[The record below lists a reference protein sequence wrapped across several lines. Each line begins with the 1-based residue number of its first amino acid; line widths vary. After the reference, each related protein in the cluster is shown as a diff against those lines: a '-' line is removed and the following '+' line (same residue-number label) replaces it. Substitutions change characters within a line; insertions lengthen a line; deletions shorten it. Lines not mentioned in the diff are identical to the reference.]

1 MKNYL
6 ISTSLLI
13 GSFVAPAFAEEPKG
27 FYLSLGGGLAF
38 PSDIEGDFIDSGN
51 QIGVKFSTDD
61 PFIYSV
67 ALGKEF
73 NDWRL
78 EFNYSGTTLSSD
90 SVTATIGG
98 IGATGSISPDLEL
111 EVKSYMI
118 YGYKDIP
125 NESKFT
131 PFFGLGLG
139 TSSLSIEAKTYNV
152 SGSNV
157 SLGAASESVFTYG
170 IKGGIGYEIAEN
182 TSLYSEATYVN
193 YASFTSEANENY
205 DSNNHFGITAGL
217 RFTF

>member
-1 MKNYL
+1 MRNYL
-6 ISTSLLI
+6 ISTSFLL
-13 GSFVAPAFAEEPKG
+13 GSLVAPSFAEEPKG
-27 FYLSLGGGLAF
+27 FYLSIGGGMTF
-38 PSDIEGDFIDSGN
+38 PSDIEGDFIDNGA
-51 QIGVKFSTDD
+51 QVDAKFSTDN
-61 PFIYSV
+61 PFIYSF

-78 EFNYSGTTLSSD
+78 EFSYSGATFASD
-90 SVTATIGG
+90 SVTATVGG
-98 IGATGSISPDLEL
+98 VGATAAITPDFETK
-111 EVKSYMI
+111 VKSYMI

-131 PFFGLGLG
+131 PYIGLGLG
-139 TSSLSIEAKTYNV
+139 TSSLGIEAKTYSIAGN
-152 SGSNV
+152 NV
-157 SLGAASESVFTYG
+157 SLAAASESVFTYG

-193 YASFTSEANENY
+193 YASFTSDADENY